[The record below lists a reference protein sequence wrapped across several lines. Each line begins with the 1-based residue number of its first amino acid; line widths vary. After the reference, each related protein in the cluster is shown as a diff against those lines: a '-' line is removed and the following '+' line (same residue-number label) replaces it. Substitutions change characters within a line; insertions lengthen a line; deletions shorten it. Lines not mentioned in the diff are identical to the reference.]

1 MPAAVTVWAVEL
13 GRSPQE
19 REGRLSLEA
28 DALVFTAANAAGS
41 LRIPVSSIRSVKRLR
56 GSPVLM
62 VAHREAEGSTARTAF
77 YFVQP
82 PPLHPAKDAPTER
95 APNLFS
101 GMGRT
106 SKRKTRRANAG
117 YLGMWGR
124 EKKAILVDW
133 VDAIRS
139 AASSSRA

>member
-13 GRSPQE
+13 GKSPKDRKGE
-19 REGRLSLEA
+19 LSLEG
-28 DALVFTAANAAGS
+28 DALAFSASDGGH
-41 LRIPVSSIRSVKRLR
+41 LRIPLSALHSVKRLR

-62 VAHREAEGSTARTAF
+62 VVHQDDGTIARTAF

-82 PPLHPAKDAPTER
+82 PPLQPPKDTPPER
-95 APNLFS
+95 TPNLFS

-106 SKRKTRRANAG
+106 SKRRTRRQNAG

-124 EKKAILVDW
+124 EKKAVVAEW
-133 VDAIRS
+133 VEAIRS
-139 AASSSRA
+139 ASGATRT